1 VTRVSGSVTKWLTRR
16 ATLSGLSGVV
26 LLHVTGCTSSAQAG
40 RFGTDS
46 RIGAAKRGP
55 VESRGAPRSA
65 RDTEATEAVPVNEQ
79 PRPQAAVLPELA
91 LPPRPVGAESGSAFL
106 RRLEGMGRGAIDD
119 QVIAAITIGN
129 VPQHLRKLAAVELSQ
144 DGVVRGRLFVT
155 KDYLAIGSDDDF
167 MRMPMTSA
175 AAQKIA
181 DLLDATLPT
190 PRIVDLI
197 YEQAAVRL
205 PPSYIDGG
213 PTDDSLVDFQVHQA
227 KLESRRKAGNYPL
240 DALTAGHKKDIV
252 LSTRLAERDDR
263 VAIYGWHKKRG
274 DVIQSLSCKH
284 SCRYA
289 DYSHGVRIVAQ
300 AMTLDGKQRRVSDV
314 LADSD
319 EASLLSDEGPLP
331 ILVYSTELPQ
341 YAPPAKKKRAK

>member
-1 VTRVSGSVTKWLTRR
+1 MTRLVTKWLTRR

-26 LLHVTGCTSSAQAG
+26 LLHVTGCTSAAQAARSG
-40 RFGTDS
+40 ADS

-55 VESRGAPRSA
+55 IEPRSERRKA
-65 RDTEATEAVPVNEQ
+65 REAGATEALVPVSEQ
-79 PRPQAAVLPELA
+79 PTPSAPMLPELA
-91 LPPRPVGAESGSAFL
+91 LPPRPAGAETGSAFL

-119 QVIAAITIGN
+119 QVVAAISIGN
-129 VPQHLRKLAAVELSQ
+129 VPGHLRQLAPIELSQ
-144 DGVVRGRLFVT
+144 DGAVRGRLFVT

-167 MRMPMTSA
+167 MRIPMTSA

-213 PTDDSLVDFQVHQA
+213 PTDDSLIDFQVHQA
-227 KLESRRKAGNYPL
+227 KLESRRKAGNHPL

-252 LSTRLAERDDR
+252 LSIRLAERDDR
-263 VAIYGWHKKRG
+263 VAIYGWHKKQG

-300 AMTLDGKQRRVSDV
+300 AMTLDGRPRRVSDV
-314 LADSD
+314 LADPE

-341 YAPPAKKKRAK
+341 YAPPVKKRRAK